1 MEYRHFSHR
10 EHALRFE
17 YGDSYTCD
25 GCREEGYGFRYRCR
39 PCDFDMHES
48 CARAPQSTRH
58 FIDTQHDLVFKEKP
72 GLAHVECDVCREK
85 IEGFV
90 YECRG
95 CNIDLHPS
103 CARLPHSLRHAL
115 HPHHMLQLVPSQS
128 TGHGHGHVCNAC
140 GQGFNSRE
148 MRYCC
153 KSSTPSDFILHISCA
168 KLPVDPL
175 EEMRMQS
182 ISPGVPLRCPA
193 GPRVRRSSSTPEVPF
208 RRPAVPQ
215 ERRSLSTGR
224 ASTSSTGAAIFS
236 STVAPTQPI
245 SSGDVLRTGSAL
257 LSLTSSVL
265 DIVNSVS
272 DNN

>member
-103 CARLPHSLRHAL
+103 CARLPHSLRHADAIR
-115 HPHHMLQLVPSQS
+115 
-128 TGHGHGHVCNAC
+128 TTC
-140 GQGFNSRE
+140 FNSCLLRVLD
-148 MRYCC
+148 MDMDMYVMHVDKVLIVGR
-153 KSSTPSDFILHISCA
+153 CA
-168 KLPVDPL
+168 
-175 EEMRMQS
+175 
-182 ISPGVPLRCPA
+182 I
-193 GPRVRRSSSTPEVPF
+193 
-208 RRPAVPQ
+208 
-215 ERRSLSTGR
+215 
-224 ASTSSTGAAIFS
+224 AAR
-236 STVAPTQPI
+236 
-245 SSGDVLRTGSAL
+245 VLRP
-257 LSLTSSVL
+257 LTSFYTFPVL
-265 DIVNSVS
+265 NYLWIRWKR
-272 DNN
+272 